1 MGGLIPMNN
10 SSTFKDRAVNHYPV
24 RLWTEF
30 VILALGLP
38 AAIWI
43 ASKVIKL
50 SIPASTYG
58 SPGERFLWWIAG
70 PAIAEWLFVFGIMF
84 VLRQRQLSLKD
95 IGVWR
100 VGNWRAWLF
109 ALFFAFLSI
118 SSNLRFL
125 PRMNIPISS
134 AFFPQGF
141 HLVAALIMGTTA
153 GFCEEVLF
161 RGFLMTEFANAG
173 YRKVAQVVIPGVAF
187 GLSHAGYLN
196 QGFLPWLGIAVPTA
210 FLGMMFGVSYL
221 LGRRSL
227 VPAIVA
233 HFLNDATA
241 LPWINFFM
249 VTGALGRPLS

>member
-1 MGGLIPMNN
+1 M
-10 SSTFKDRAVNHYPV
+10 SSAHTLDDRAASHFSV

-30 VILALGLP
+30 VTLALGLP
-38 AAIWI
+38 AAIWV
-43 ASKVIKL
+43 ASKFIQL
-50 SIPASTYG
+50 SIPAATHG

-70 PAIAEWLFVFGIMF
+70 IAIAEWLFVVGVVFI
-84 VLRQRQLSLKD
+84 LRHRQLSLRE

-100 VGNWRAWLF
+100 MGTWRAWAFALLF
-109 ALFFAFLSI
+109 AALSI
-118 SSNLRFL
+118 SGNLRFL

-134 AFFPQGF
+134 AFFPHGF
-141 HLVAALIMGTTA
+141 HLLAALIMGTTA

-161 RGFLMTEFANAG
+161 RAFLMTEFANAG
-173 YRKVAQVVIPGVAF
+173 YRKVAQVLIPGVAF

-196 QGFLPWLGIAVPTA
+196 QGFLPWLGVAVPTA
-210 FLGMMFGVSYL
+210 FLGMMWGVAYL

-241 LPWINFFM
+241 LPWISFFM
-249 VTGALGRPLS
+249 VTGALGRAPV

>member
-1 MGGLIPMNN
+1 MHCPSILGDG
-10 SSTFKDRAVNHYPV
+10 AVKHYPI

-38 AAIWI
+38 AAIW
-43 ASKVIKL
+43 AFSKLIKT
-50 SIPASTYG
+50 SVPASTYG

-70 PAIAEWLFVFGIMF
+70 PSIAEWLFVLGIVF
-84 VLRQRQLSLKD
+84 ILRHRGLSLND

-100 VGNWRAWLF
+100 GGNWRAWIF
-109 ALFFAFLSI
+109 ALSFASLAI
-118 SSNLRFL
+118 GSNLRFL
-125 PRMNIPISS
+125 PRMNVPISS

-141 HLVAALIMGTTA
+141 HLAAALIMGTTA

-173 YRKVAQVVIPGVAF
+173 YRKVAQVLIPGVAF
-187 GLSHAGYLN
+187 GLAHAGYLN

-210 FLGMMFGVSYL
+210 LIGMMWGVSYL
-221 LGRRSL
+221 LGQRSL
-227 VPAIVA
+227 IPAMVA

-241 LPWINFFM
+241 LQWISFFM
-249 VTGALGRPLS
+249 VTGALGRPTG